1 MSVSRQSQIIRRD
14 AVTWH
19 NSRSMV
25 CYMCG
30 KNNRIHLIFGPI
42 EFVGVLWIN
51 SIIFEVE
58 SCEECNLFHQDSS
71 AAPETQNSVVA
82 LRNTFADPI
91 ISPPLWPV
99 RSLDLMK
106 RDCYLRRR
114 LKDSIYASNLHTHTH
129 THTQRERGQ
138 TKTNHQACSIDNF

>member
-1 MSVSRQSQIIRRD
+1 
-14 AVTWH
+14 
-19 NSRSMV
+19 MV

-42 EFVGVLWIN
+42 EFVGVLRIN

-129 THTQRERGQ
+129 TQRER
-138 TKTNHQACSIDNF
+138 TNENKSSGMQYRQFLDKNFDKNLLKFQQV